1 MSVGVCLS
9 VCSLNRF
16 RCSCFE
22 EHSNL
27 FLAFFFVH
35 SFFLDFF
42 ELRRDYSG
50 AKSGCGRALRNL
62 GVGGGDR

>member
-27 FLAFFFVH
+27 FLVI
-35 SFFLDFF
+35 FF